1 MVDKLQV
8 SFIKFFSM
16 KKFIINIIAF
26 IAIVAVVAIFFDY
39 AITTGLYKRTD
50 YQQEV
55 WNDLM
60 DSTINPDVIV
70 LGNCVAL
77 HDVDPAIIDTMLGVD
92 SYVFAMSNLT
102 FPYHFF
108 MWDMYKKYKQTLPEL
123 VILCLDYSDMN
134 FREAKTNEENEQ
146 FLSLMYDKD
155 ARDFLLQY
163 GGYNFLD
170 AYFPCYRYFGHAKRI
185 KYGLMNF
192 MGVNKY
198 VGTRDR
204 YKGYQALDVPYS
216 FPKDWFDGTFTQPI
230 EEDVVAMLDTFLND
244 CNEMGVEVLVTL
256 PPIAYELSDLI
267 ENKEDVYEIYESM
280 SKKYGFPCLNYC
292 APHWMSMDTNYF
304 ETPNH
309 LNYYIADQYTID
321 LVRYIKE
328 TCMLDNNK

>member
-1 MVDKLQV
+1 
-8 SFIKFFSM
+8 M
-16 KKFIINIIAF
+16 KKFIINIIVFA
-26 IAIVAVVAIFFDY
+26 AIIGFFAALFDY
-39 AITTGLYKRTD
+39 AITTGLRNRTD

-60 DSTINPDVIV
+60 NPDVNPDVVV

-77 HDVDPAIIDTMLGVD
+77 HDVNPAIIDSALGVD

-102 FPYHFF
+102 FPYHNF
-108 MWDMYKKYKQTLPEL
+108 MWEMYRKYRSTLPKL

-134 FREAKTNEENEQ
+134 YRDAKTNQENEQ

-163 GGYNFLD
+163 GGYSFLD
-170 AYFPCYRYFGHAKRI
+170 AYMPCYRYFGHTKRI

-192 MGVNKY
+192 IGVKGYAGVRN
-198 VGTRDR
+198 R

-216 FPKDWFDGTFTQPI
+216 FPKDWYDGAFEQPI
-230 EEDVVAMLDTFLND
+230 EDGVVAMLDTFLYD
-244 CNEMGVEVLVTL
+244 CKKMGIEVLVTL
-256 PPIAYELSDLI
+256 PPIAYELSDMI
-267 ENKEDVYEIYESM
+267 VNKEDVYHLYEAISE
-280 SKKYGFPCLNYC
+280 KYGYPCLNYC

-309 LNYYIADQYTID
+309 LNGYIADQYTAD
-321 LVRYIKE
+321 LARYIKDSI
-328 TCMLDNNK
+328 L